1 MQHST
6 NDPFNQIPWFATSHG
21 HIDLQTSKDWRAKDK
36 TEEKPKSVG
45 VLKDKGEDG
54 ANNNEKEKTSAGSS
68 QRRKPSSSS
77 NKVGVGGLPPLVVQ
91 NRGRPSATIIEQSS
105 PLPPKDYTPINK
117 KEHVSSELD
126 IIDNIKVYNQ
136 KEI

>member
-21 HIDLQTSKDWRAKDK
+21 HIDLQTSKDWRAKDHEHIS
-36 TEEKPKSVG
+36 EEKPKSDA
-45 VLKDKGEDG
+45 VLKDKSED
-54 ANNNEKEKTSAGSS
+54 ATKNTEQEKASAGSN

-91 NRGRPSATIIEQSS
+91 NRGRPSAAIIEQSS
-105 PLPPKDYTPINK
+105 PLPPKNYAPITNK
-117 KEHVSSELD
+117 ENVSSEFD
-126 IIDNIKVYNQ
+126 MIDDIKV
-136 KEI
+136 

>member
-1 MQHST
+1 MQHSS

-21 HIDLQTSKDWRAKDK
+21 HIDLQTSKDWRAQDQGHKK
-36 TEEKPKSVG
+36 EKKAESDT
-45 VLKDKGEDG
+45 VLKDKSEDI
-54 ANNNEKEKTSAGSS
+54 AKEKEKTSAGSN

-77 NKVGVGGLPPLVVQ
+77 NKVGVGGLPPLVEQ

-105 PLPPKDYTPINK
+105 PLPPKDYPPITN
-117 KEHVSSELD
+117 KEHVSSD